1 MSIDQPGLSLSRAAI
16 EYGGTLMYP
25 DCQFDGLSTDTRNLA
40 SGQLFVA
47 LRGEHFDAHNFLAQ
61 AAEKACGLVVESPDR
76 SLELP
81 QWVVPDTTVALG
93 QVAHLKRR
101 DFHGNVV
108 AVTGSAGKTTVKEM
122 LAAIFAQAAGE
133 EVVLATRGNL
143 NNHIGVPLTL
153 MNLEERHR
161 YAVIEMG
168 ASGGGEIGYL
178 CQLARPQV
186 TLVNNVLPA
195 HVEGFGS
202 VDAIAHAK
210 GEIYSGL
217 PADGTAVLNLD
228 QDYVELWRGLIG
240 ERRCLTFSA
249 KDSDGSRA
257 DLFATD
263 IEADRLG
270 RCTFQLHSPEGS
282 ASVSLGLSGRHN
294 IANALAAAAVALAA
308 GVNVEHIAAGLSALR
323 RVPGRMELLELA
335 SGDYLIDDS
344 YNANPGSVKAAVDA
358 LLQLPGKALLVL
370 GDMGEL
376 GADEVAL
383 HAEVGEYAAQAGVAQ
398 LYTVGTLSANTS
410 AAFGEGGQHFDN
422 QQDLLAALLPQLGGE
437 VAVLVKGS
445 RSSGMENITKALLA
459 ANAGEK

>member
-1 MSIDQPGLSLSRAAI
+1 MPLSLSRAAI
-16 EYGGTLMYP
+16 EFGGTLMFP
-25 DCQFDGLSTDTRNLA
+25 DCQFQSLSTDTRSLA
-40 SGQLFVA
+40 NGDLFVA

-61 AAEKACGLVVESPDR
+61 AAEKACGLVVETPDR
-76 SLELP
+76 NLELP
-81 QWVVPDTTVALG
+81 QWVVADTTAALG
-93 QVAHLKRR
+93 QLASLKRK
-101 DFHGNVV
+101 DYQGVVV

-122 LAAIFAQAAGE
+122 LASIFAQAVGE
-133 EVVLATRGNL
+133 SAVLATRGNL

-153 MNLEERHR
+153 MGLEQRHQ

-178 CQLARPQV
+178 CQLGRPQV

-228 QDYVELWRGLIG
+228 QDYVALWRGLIN
-240 ERRCLTFSA
+240 ERNCLTFSA
-249 KDSDGSRA
+249 TEGNDSAG
-257 DLFATD
+257 LFASN
-263 IEADRLG
+263 IEVDQLG
-270 RCTFQLHSPEGS
+270 RCSFQLHSPQGV

-294 IANALAAAAVALAA
+294 ISNALAAAAVAQAA
-308 GVNVEHIAAGLSALR
+308 GVSVEHIAAGLSALR
-323 RVPGRMELLELA
+323 RVAGRMELLELDN
-335 SGDYLIDDS
+335 GDYLIDDS

-358 LLQLPGKALLVL
+358 LLQLPGRPLLVL

-410 AAFGEGGQHFDN
+410 AAFGNGGRHFQN
-422 QQDLLAALLPQLGGE
+422 QQDLIAELQPQLGSG
-437 VAVLVKGS
+437 VAILVKGS
-445 RSSGMENITKALLA
+445 RSSGMENITKALVA
-459 ANAGEK
+459 TSAGEK

>member
-1 MSIDQPGLSLSRAAI
+1 MSTEMPALSLSRAAI
-16 EYGGTLMYP
+16 EYGGTLMHP
-25 DCQFDGLSTDTRNLA
+25 DCHFDGLSTDTRNIA

-47 LRGEHFDAHNFLAQ
+47 LRGENFDAHNFLAQ
-61 AAEKACGLVVESPDR
+61 AAEKACGLVVEAPDR
-76 SLELP
+76 SLEIP

-101 DFHGNVV
+101 DFEGSVV

-122 LAAIFAQAAGE
+122 LAAIFAQAVGE
-133 EVVLATRGNL
+133 SAVLATKGNL

-153 MNLEERHR
+153 MNLQHQHR
-161 YAVIEMG
+161 YGVIEMG

-186 TLVNNVLPA
+186 ALVNNVLPA

-202 VDAIAHAK
+202 VDAIADAK

-217 PADGTAVLNLD
+217 PVDGTAVLNLD
-228 QDYVELWRGLIG
+228 EVYVDRWRGLIG
-240 ERRCLTFSA
+240 ERSCLTFSVENA
-249 KDSDGSRA
+249 AADIFASDIRA
-257 DLFATD
+257 D
-263 IEADRLG
+263 ELG
-270 RCTFQLHSPEGS
+270 RCSFTLHSPQGEVG
-282 ASVSLGLSGRHN
+282 VNLTISGRHN
-294 IANALAAAAVALAA
+294 VANALAAAGVALAA
-308 GVNVEHIAAGLSALR
+308 GVEVAHIGAGLSALQS
-323 RVPGRMELLELA
+323 VPGRMELLELT

-358 LLQLPGKALLVL
+358 LLQLPGIPVLVL

-376 GADEVAL
+376 GDDEVAL

-398 LYTVGTLSANTS
+398 LMTVGTLSANTS

-422 QQDLLAALLPQLGGE
+422 QQDLLAALVPQLGAGM
-437 VAVLVKGS
+437 AVLVKGS
-445 RSSGMENITKALLA
+445 RSSGMENITKALVA
-459 ANAGEK
+459 ASAGEQ